1 MKKVLFID
9 QSSGLGGAE
18 LCLLDIVQ
26 DYGTTSAVG
35 LFAQG
40 DFCNA
45 LQQLGIPH
53 HLLTDRP
60 LNIRKNS
67 AWWESLTSSL
77 EIVKL
82 VSNIVRLSR
91 DYDLVYA
98 NTQKAFVISAIAA
111 AISRRPLVFHLHD
124 ILSTQHFSKTNL
136 KVVITLANL
145 CSSLVIANSD
155 ATKKAFIEAGGQA
168 DLVQVVY
175 NGFHADRYS
184 EQSDIRT
191 HLREELK
198 INDRCVVGCFSR
210 LSPWK
215 GQHILIESLA
225 QLPENVTVLLVGE
238 ALYGEDDY
246 VQQLHH
252 QIAVSGLGD
261 RVKFLGFRSDV
272 PALMQACDVIAHT
285 STSAEPFGRVIV
297 EAMLSR
303 RPVIAT
309 AAGGAV
315 ELIHDRQTGWLVEP
329 GNVNALTTAISEI
342 QQLEAT
348 SDLSSIVQTAYE
360 EAIDRFSISKTNHEI
375 INLLTCHETSH
386 SNAVE
391 KGKEEILLKW
401 YKRSP

>member
-18 LCLLDIVQ
+18 LCLLDIAP
-26 DYGTTSAVG
+26 DYGATSAVG
-35 LFAQG
+35 LFAEG

-45 LQQLGIPH
+45 LQKLGIPH
-53 HLLTDRP
+53 YLLADRP
-60 LNIRKNS
+60 LNIRKDS
-67 AWWESLTSSL
+67 AWWESLASSL
-77 EIVKL
+77 EMVKL

-91 DYDLVYA
+91 DYDIVYA
-98 NTQKAFVISAIAA
+98 NTQKAFVMSAIAS
-111 AISRRPLVFHLHD
+111 AISYRPLVFHLHD
-124 ILSTQHFSKTNL
+124 ILSVQHFSKTNL
-136 KVVITLANL
+136 TVVITLANRF
-145 CSSLVIANSD
+145 CRLVIANSD
-155 ATKKAFIEAGGQA
+155 ATKQAFIDAGGKS
-168 DLVQVVY
+168 DLVEVVY

-184 EQSDIRT
+184 EQPDIRT

-198 INDRCVVGCFSR
+198 INDRFVVGCFSR

-225 QLPENVTVLLVGE
+225 QLPEQVTVLLVGE

-246 VQQLHH
+246 VQQLHT
-252 QIAVSGLGD
+252 QITKAGLND
-261 RVKFLGFRSDV
+261 RVQFLGFRSDV
-272 PALMQACDVIAHT
+272 PALMQACDVVAHT

-329 GNVNALTTAISEI
+329 SDVEALTKAILEI
-342 QQLEAT
+342 QQLGAS
-348 SDLSSIVQTAYE
+348 SDLSSIVQGAYQ
-360 EAIDRFSISKTNHEI
+360 EAIDRFLLMTNNRKI
-375 INLLTCHETSH
+375 DVLLSR
-386 SNAVE
+386 
-391 KGKEEILLKW
+391 LM
-401 YKRSP
+401 